1 MKNSK
6 MPNITIKWVDSK
18 FAWYPIKTIDSGWVW
33 LDKVTKCAFVI
44 EPTYHF
50 CNTERKPLKD
60 NYDEMVKYFYFGAKE
75 NFLLF
80 INPEPTE

>member
-1 MKNSK
+1 

-44 EPTYHF
+44 EPT
-50 CNTERKPLKD
+50 E
-60 NYDEMVKYFYFGAKE
+60 
-75 NFLLF
+75 
-80 INPEPTE
+80 